1 MINSNV
7 ISSFA
12 FLILVMALFSCSA
25 VTVETDRDFE
35 IVELPD
41 GSVAYLNHSS
51 ALDYDRNFDP
61 RRVQLEGEVFF
72 SIAEGSTPFVV
83 HTDLGEVTVTGT
95 EFNVKAGDEEIEVE
109 VEEGSVELK
118 TQQHAE
124 KLSDGE
130 AAVFKKGG
138 NKINIKRA
146 EFKFRVWMKELGVE
160 FKKLGREI
168 KRSAKEVGKE
178 SREAG
183 KELKKEMK
191 KLEIE

>member
-1 MINSNV
+1 MINSKV
-7 ISSFA
+7 ISSFPV
-12 FLILVMALFSCSA
+12 LILVMALFSCSTA
-25 VTVETDRDFE
+25 TVETARNFE

-41 GSVAYLNHSS
+41 GSVAYLNHNS
-51 ALDYDRNFDP
+51 AVGYDRNFDP
-61 RRVQLEGEVFF
+61 RSVQLEGEVFF
-72 SIAEGSTPFVV
+72 SVAEGSTPFVV

-95 EFNVKAGDEEIEVE
+95 EFNVKAEDEEIEVE

-124 KLSDGE
+124 KVRGGE
-130 AAVFKKGG
+130 VAVFKKGG
-138 NKINIKRA
+138 NEINIGRA
-146 EFKFRVWMKELGVE
+146 EFKFRIWMKELRVE

-168 KRSAKEVGKE
+168 KRNAKEIGKE

-191 KLEIE
+191 KLKE